1 MGCLPPG
8 HTHWMQISLI
18 WLKKLVWWGQGHI
31 ARLLQDAKLAS
42 PGGSSPLPTSVEA
55 VLPLLTLGSLYPST
69 SGLLL
74 LLFLRGW
81 RKPLLLVNLPE
92 FVSAELI
99 FYVRFSGLTEVVMVA
114 GNQGR
119 AVTQNTGELK
129 SSHTILSTLPAVPL
143 TGSVQSG

>member
-8 HTHWMQISLI
+8 HTHCMQISLL
-18 WLKKLVWWGQGHI
+18 WLKKLVWWDQGHI
-31 ARLLQDAKLAS
+31 ARLLQDAS

-55 VLPLLTLGSLYPST
+55 SSSPNPRALYPST
-69 SGLLL
+69 SGFLL

-81 RKPLLLVNLPE
+81 RKPLLLVNLLE

-114 GNQGR
+114 GNQAR

-129 SSHTILSTLPAVPL
+129 SSRAILSALPAVPL